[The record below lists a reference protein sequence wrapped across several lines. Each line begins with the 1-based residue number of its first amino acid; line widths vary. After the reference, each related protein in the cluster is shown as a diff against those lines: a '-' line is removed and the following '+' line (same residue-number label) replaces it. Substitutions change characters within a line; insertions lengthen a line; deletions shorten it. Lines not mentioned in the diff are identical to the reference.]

1 MQHPKMEVARMT
13 HYFGPNIRRLR
24 KAMGWSQKDFAK
36 RIGKKNSAISSYEND
51 SQIPTLETIIEMAEV
66 FGISVD
72 ELIYADQ
79 AETIS
84 VKNLDS
90 TQKKL
95 VSDLCRELVK
105 PTNQGKHHTRN
116 QIEIIARIHE
126 EFLK

>member
-1 MQHPKMEVARMT
+1 MT

-72 ELIYADQ
+72 ELIYAD
-79 AETIS
+79 
-84 VKNLDS
+84 
-90 TQKKL
+90 
-95 VSDLCRELVK
+95 
-105 PTNQGKHHTRN
+105 
-116 QIEIIARIHE
+116 
-126 EFLK
+126 